1 MEMVI
6 LGIIIIAMAFGLI
19 IERMIRKARLYK
31 YEDIE
36 IGMTEDEVIDI
47 MGFNY
52 TQNLLGHGKIKY
64 EWKINGVGFWQFGL
78 FNWMPTKSVEVYVKN
93 GKVYKVLANNM

>member
-1 MEMVI
+1 MEM
-6 LGIIIIAMAFGLI
+6 IIFAGMIIAMVFGLV
-19 IERMIRKARLYK
+19 IERTIRKARLYR

-36 IGMTEDEVIDI
+36 IGMTEEEVIDL

-52 TQNLLGHGKIKY
+52 TQSLLGRGKIKY
-64 EWKINGVGFWQFGL
+64 EWKVNGVGFWQFRM
-78 FNWMPTKSVEVYVKN
+78 FNWIPSKSVEVYIKR

>member
-6 LGIIIIAMAFGLI
+6 LGGIIASMSFGFI
-19 IERMIRKARLYK
+19 IERMIRKARLYR

-36 IGMTEDEVIDI
+36 IGMTEDEVIDL

-52 TQNLLGHGKIKY
+52 TQSLLGRGEIKY
-64 EWKINGVGFWQFGL
+64 EWKIQKTSRWT
-78 FNWMPTKSVEVYVKN
+78 W
-93 GKVYKVLANNM
+93 

>member
-6 LGIIIIAMAFGLI
+6 FGGIIIAMAFGLA
-19 IERMIRKARLYK
+19 IEYMLKKARLYK
-31 YEDIE
+31 YEEIE
-36 IGMTEDEVIDI
+36 LGMSEDEVIDL

-52 TQNLLGHGKIKY
+52 SENLLGRGKTKY
-64 EWKINGVGFWQFGL
+64 EWRLNGFGFIRYGF
-78 FNWMPTKSVEVYVKN
+78 FHWMPTKSVEVYVKN